1 MIVEE
6 MSIHCVMISG
16 PKAFQSITD
25 FKTIVVDSCTDGWTS
40 RGGIIDLNYDVCL
53 IVMFNTSQRRQKI
66 RWKI

>member
-1 MIVEE
+1 MIIER

-40 RGGIIDLNYDVCL
+40 RRGIIGLKYDVCL
-53 IVMFNTSQRRQKI
+53 IVMFDTS
-66 RWKI
+66 